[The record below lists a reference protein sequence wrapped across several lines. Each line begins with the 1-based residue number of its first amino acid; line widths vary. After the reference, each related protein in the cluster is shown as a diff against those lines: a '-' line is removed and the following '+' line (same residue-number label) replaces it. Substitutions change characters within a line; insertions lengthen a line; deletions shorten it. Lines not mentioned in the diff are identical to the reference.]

1 LNSEWDGMMSR
12 SFNQREL
19 ACRFKR
25 IDMDIESTKL
35 ELVRLMVNI
44 DNPDIINKLHNAL
57 TSGQEN
63 LELEL
68 TDHEM
73 EEIKRGIQ
81 QLDAGQR
88 ASLED
93 FLKKVS

>member
-1 LNSEWDGMMSR
+1 
-12 SFNQREL
+12 
-19 ACRFKR
+19 
-25 IDMDIESTKL
+25 MDIESTKL